1 MCSRGYPSAIFLASL
16 GWVSTKTTKKIQWP
30 TCDPILFVTILW
42 HWLFLSSGSVSLPC
56 RLVHYRL
63 LRHGHRLPNI
73 LPIESAWPHIVFLAV
88 QFELTGCELS
98 PHTSQIE
105 LPCCQIK
112 KRKGYV
118 VFGYT
123 GTWRFP
129 QPWWHSE
136 AQSFLSSSSCLL
148 GFSK

>member
-1 MCSRGYPSAIFLASL
+1 MANLRSYTFCNHFMTLA
-16 GWVSTKTTKKIQWP
+16 
-30 TCDPILFVTILW
+30 
-42 HWLFLSSGSVSLPC
+42 VSLPC
-56 RLVHYRL
+56 HLVHYRL
-63 LRHGHRLPNI
+63 LRHGHWLANI
-73 LPIESAWPHIVFLAV
+73 LPIESTWPQIVFLAV

-105 LPCCQIK
+105 LPCCQIR

-136 AQSFLSSSSCLL
+136 LPQFIIILLAGVFQVGYLKGLIFFFVHFLFIFCRQI
-148 GFSK
+148 